1 MSYVINQILPSL
13 VQGDAVVNVGFYIK
27 QILLSQGHICNL
39 YFQNVE
45 QGLTLSKELE
55 VQNLLNEPTDI
66 LIYHLC
72 TYAPI
77 CDNVFLSS
85 SGKKVII
92 YHNITPS
99 HFLAPYD
106 LGLSKIINEASQGVK
121 NFKSV
126 DLAIADSDFNA
137 MELKELGFTN
147 VYTVPLFFEEHQCIP
162 DAEILDGYKDGWI
175 NFLFV
180 GRLAP
185 NKCQEDVI
193 KAFAYYCNYIN
204 RQSRLILVGS
214 TMFSSYTNFLK
225 QVAELEGVQQHVI
238 FTEKVPFSQL
248 KAYYQVAHI
257 FMCMSEHEGF
267 CVPLLEAMQHDI
279 PIIAY
284 ASSAVPETLG
294 EAGILVNQKD
304 IPVIAELAHL
314 LVNNQSLRSKV
325 IQSQRSR
332 LENFKPEVFAE
343 NFMSV
348 LSKVF

>member
-1 MSYVINQILPSL
+1 MSYAINQILPRL
-13 VQGDAVVNVGFYIK
+13 VHGDAVVNVGLYIK
-27 QILLSQGHICNL
+27 QILISQGYNCKL
-39 YFQNVE
+39 YFQDAE
-45 QGLTLSKELE
+45 QGLTLNKELE
-55 VQNLLNEPTDI
+55 VHNLLNEATDI
-66 LIYHLC
+66 LIYHVC

-77 CDNVFLSS
+77 CDNVFLNS

-99 HFLAPYD
+99 RFLAPYD
-106 LGLSKIINEASQGVK
+106 LGLSKLISEASEGVK
-121 NFKSV
+121 KFKSV
-126 DLAIADSDFNA
+126 DLAIAHSDFNA
-137 MELKELGFTN
+137 IELKELGFTN

-162 DAEILDGYKDGWI
+162 DPDILNGYNDGWI

-214 TMFSSYTNFLK
+214 TTFSNYTNLLK
-225 QVAELEGVQQHVI
+225 QVVELEGVQQHVI
-238 FTEKVPFSQL
+238 FTEKVSFSQL

-267 CVPLLEAMQHDI
+267 CVPLLEAMQYDI

-314 LVNNQSLRSKV
+314 LVSNQSLRSKV

-332 LENFKPEVFAE
+332 LANFKPEAFTE
-343 NFMSV
+343 KFMNI
-348 LSKVF
+348 LKKAF